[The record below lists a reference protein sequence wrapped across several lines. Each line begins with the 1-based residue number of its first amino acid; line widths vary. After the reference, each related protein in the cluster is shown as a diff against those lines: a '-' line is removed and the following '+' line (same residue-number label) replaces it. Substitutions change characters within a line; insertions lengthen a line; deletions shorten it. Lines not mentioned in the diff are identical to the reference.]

1 MSRKNDEALFDEL
14 ASGLEYEAAQPTP
27 TPTAEPIKD
36 PGGEEREIQQMAE
49 MVQQMGVLITKVK
62 SLREELMQM
71 IKDTNMEIADFSG
84 RVRATE
90 DSCGELSRRMG
101 MMSSTM
107 EHLAVSKEELQEILK
122 KNTFSFEPNPDS
134 IKILLGTLGVAI
146 KKGFDDASKD
156 AYQCARETLKEGVE
170 ATLKDGERRIREFS
184 EEIQQM
190 KKETKIEGSANLP
203 YKWIYWYLVVAIIL
217 VCWGVVGFMLW
228 YRLKYGEDGTPILAW
243 ATVAAIASVP
253 VYSLIKL
260 IHVWKDA

>member
-14 ASGLEYEAAQPTP
+14 SSGLEYEAAQPTP
-27 TPTAEPIKD
+27 TAEPIKD
-36 PGGEEREIQQMAE
+36 PGVEEREIQQMAE

-107 EHLAVSKEELQEILK
+107 EHLAVSKDELQEILK
-122 KNTFSFEPNPDS
+122 KDTFSFEPNPDS

-184 EEIQQM
+184 EEIRKM
-190 KKETKIEGSANLP
+190 KKETKIEGSANIP
-203 YKWIYWYLVVAIIL
+203 YKWIYWYLVVAMIL
-217 VCWGVVGFMLW
+217 VCWGVVGFLLW
-228 YRLKYGEDGTPILAW
+228 YRLKYGEDGMTFLAW

-260 IHVWKDA
+260 IHDWKDSYR